1 MASVIKATYMI
12 ASLIAKKKKIK
23 KRNQS
28 HLLMMMS
35 VMSGKRCVKYMTDK
49 MCPD

>member
-12 ASLIAKKKKIK
+12 ASLIAKKKKK
-23 KRNQS
+23 KNQS

-35 VMSGKRCVKYMTDK
+35 VMNGKRCVKYMTDK
-49 MCPD
+49 MSPG

>member
-12 ASLIAKKKKIK
+12 ASLIAKKKKK
-23 KRNQS
+23 NQS

>member
-12 ASLIAKKKKIK
+12 ASLIAKKKNIK
-23 KRNQS
+23 KNQS

-35 VMSGKRCVKYMTDK
+35 VMNGKRCVKYMTDK
-49 MCPD
+49 MCPG

>member
-12 ASLIAKKKKIK
+12 ASLIAKKKKK
-23 KRNQS
+23 KNQS